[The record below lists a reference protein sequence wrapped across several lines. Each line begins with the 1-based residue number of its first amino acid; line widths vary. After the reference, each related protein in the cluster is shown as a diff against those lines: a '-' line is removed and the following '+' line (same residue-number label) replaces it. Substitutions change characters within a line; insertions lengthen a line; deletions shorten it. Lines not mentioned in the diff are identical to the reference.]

1 MNNYDV
7 IIVGAGHNG
16 LIAAC
21 YLAKEGKKVL
31 ILEANNEVGGA
42 TKSNMPFKG
51 LQAIISSY
59 SYLVSLMPSQI
70 ISDLK
75 LNFETIPR
83 RILSY
88 TPYLK
93 NNEYNG
99 LLVHRNSNENT
110 ESFQKLTGSNKES
123 ENWNKFYERINEF
136 ASIVQP
142 TLLKPLPTKSELKNK
157 IPADTWN
164 MLVEQPIGKTLDEQF
179 SDDII
184 KGLILTDGLIGTFCS
199 AYEMQA
205 NICFLYHIIG
215 GEWKVPKGGMGALV
229 DELYQL
235 AIKSGVDIRVN
246 SKVKAITQ
254 NEDSVTAT
262 LENNE
267 TLKGKF
273 LLSNAAPQI
282 LESLLGENIQETL
295 EGSQVKIN
303 MLLKKLPEFKSGI
316 NPKDAF
322 VGTLHINESF
332 SQLQKAYNEAKKGVI
347 PEELPLEL
355 YCHSLSDHS
364 VINNDTNQSLTA
376 FILHTPAKLF
386 DENNEETKRII
397 KNKALD
403 AINQYLV
410 EPIENC
416 FEIDQNGNQCLEIKS
431 PIDLQKEIA
440 LPRGN
445 IFHKNLSFPFKDDD
459 SNAKWG
465 VETKH
470 PRIFICG
477 AGAIRGGGVSGIPGH
492 NAAMA
497 ILEQEQI

>member
-1 MNNYDV
+1 
-7 IIVGAGHNG
+7 
-16 LIAAC
+16 
-21 YLAKEGKKVL
+21 
-31 ILEANNEVGGA
+31 
-42 TKSNMPFKG
+42 
-51 LQAIISSY
+51 
-59 SYLVSLMPSQI
+59 
-70 ISDLK
+70 
-75 LNFETIPR
+75 
-83 RILSY
+83 
-88 TPYLK
+88 
-93 NNEYNG
+93 
-99 LLVHRNSNENT
+99 
-110 ESFQKLTGSNKES
+110 
-123 ENWNKFYERINEF
+123 
-136 ASIVQP
+136 
-142 TLLKPLPTKSELKNK
+142 
-157 IPADTWN
+157 
-164 MLVEQPIGKTLDEQF
+164 
-179 SDDII
+179 
-184 KGLILTDGLIGTFCS
+184 
-199 AYEMQA
+199 
-205 NICFLYHIIG
+205 
-215 GEWKVPKGGMGALV
+215 
-229 DELYQL
+229 
-235 AIKSGVDIRVN
+235 
-246 SKVKAITQ
+246 
-254 NEDSVTAT
+254 
-262 LENNE
+262 
-267 TLKGKF
+267 
-273 LLSNAAPQI
+273 

-332 SQLQKAYNEAKKGVI
+332 SQLQKAYNEAKNGVI

-355 YCHSLSDHS
+355 YCHSLSDPS

-386 DENNEETKRII
+386 DENNEETKIII

-497 ILEQEQI
+497 ILEQI